1 MFLVY
6 LPSTPH
12 DFSIVSYSP
21 VSPFFYLIRWFP
33 SDSNILFF
41 FFQGNPAALFWH
53 IQRGSHLSY
62 TLSILD
68 LVLWTQFICKTW
80 SGDPSLWISKFKLF
94 LFFIRLKKFADLCLW
109 PCNFNRDASYTLLK
123 LSLGQERWKNSII
136 KKLNTE
142 KNSLSLA
149 VKNSMLTYKS
159 VTLRELWKQSMNIHN
174 LTTFSSH
181 ISLLIFYFK
190 LLKILCLAYI
200 NAMIWEWAIE
210 YILKFTQGYRKT
222 HFYIT
227 DITGIIPVSYYIS
240 AFDFSF

>member
-41 FFQGNPAALFWH
+41 FFSGKSC
-53 IQRGSHLSY
+53 R
-62 TLSILD
+62 SILAYSKRKSSK
-68 LVLWTQFICKTW
+68 LHSLHTW
-80 SGDPSLWISKFKLF
+80 FGPLNPIHMQDMVWWPLPMNLQIQT